1 MNKTSP
7 SAFDFWFLANSLYQN
22 TGLFYSFFMR
32 FYKSVDNSKTQSY
45 LIHSR
50 YLVISKK
57 MGKL

>member
-7 SAFDFWFLANSLYQN
+7 SAFDFCSLANSLYQK

-45 LIHSR
+45 LIRSCH
-50 YLVISKK
+50 LVISKN
-57 MGKL
+57 